1 MNLLAYME
9 HLLGQVVGLPLL
21 IGCVLGLIAGLLP
34 GINGRVGLIM
44 ALPLALTMEPSQSI
58 VFLVALHSVVH
69 TTSSIPA
76 VLFGAATS
84 APEAATAMDG
94 VPMARNEPGR
104 AVGLIINA
112 SLLGGV
118 LGALGLL
125 LFTPIFKLFL
135 QSLGS
140 AEFAVLSVLGM
151 LTIASLAGSNL
162 AAGLAMGTFGWLIS
176 TIGIDIMTGEARFTF
191 GQVDLW
197 DGVSTVAVVTG
208 LFSLPELLVDQDKKK
223 SDTAKQP
230 NPVLKMAEVLRS
242 FREVLVHWVTTFS
255 SSVIGFIVGFVPGI
269 GASVAVWLAY
279 SQARLH
285 SKTPERF
292 GKGAAEGII
301 APEAANNAKE
311 GGAFAPLLFLGIP
324 GTTSLAIMV
333 DVFSR
338 AGIELGPTVLTKN
351 SGIIWVVAFTILFAN
366 ALAVPLTLLVT
377 PMLSRLTTSFR
388 LETRALALVASIAV
402 VIVATHGTM
411 GLIQLVLF
419 SVIGIFAARYHIARA
434 PLLLGFIMGP
444 LLEKMVVRST
454 VLYGWEVLL
463 RPGVWFLILLCGAFL
478 VYSLRMR
485 NQTSAPEAVH
495 PRAKWILLA
504 IAAIMVVA
512 VPFVWQLHEE
522 SYILPLMSVILG
534 ISSSLLGAWQVAA
547 LPMQGSQRPLP
558 IPEITAVGVA
568 IGAAIV
574 APYPIVCGLL
584 AAYLFWK
591 NCGRNPAQAAI
602 AGLLV
607 GLVLKWVST

>member
-1 MNLLAYME
+1 MSLFADMEQLLV
-9 HLLGQVVGLPLL
+9 QVVGLPLL

-94 VPMARNEPGR
+94 VPMARSEPGR

-112 SLLGGV
+112 SLLGGI

-191 GQVDLW
+191 GQVELW

-223 SDTAKQP
+223 SDTVKQP
-230 NPVLKMAEVLRS
+230 NPVLKMTEVLRS
-242 FREVLVHWVTTFS
+242 FREVLVHWFTTFS

-292 GKGAAEGII
+292 GKGAPEGII
-301 APEAANNAKE
+301 APEAANNSKE

-411 GLIQLVLF
+411 GLIQLALF
-419 SVIGIFAARYHIARA
+419 SVIGIFAARYHVARA

-547 LPMQGSQRPLP
+547 LPMPGSQRPLP

-574 APYPIVCGLL
+574 APYPVVCGLL

>member
-1 MNLLAYME
+1 ME
-9 HLLGQVVGLPLL
+9 HLFAQVIGLPLV
-21 IGCVLGLIAGLLP
+21 IGCILGLIAGLLP

-44 ALPLALTMEPSQSI
+44 ALPFALTMEPAQSI

-94 VPMARNEPGR
+94 VPLARRDPAR

-125 LFTPIFKLFL
+125 LFTPIFQFFL

-140 AEFAVLSVLGM
+140 AEFAVLSILGM
-151 LTIASLAGSNL
+151 VTIATLAGSNL
-162 AAGLAMGTFGWLIS
+162 AAGLAMGAFGWLIS

-208 LFSLPELLVDQDKKK
+208 LFSLPELLVDPDEKTGKA
-223 SDTAKQP
+223 SHPA
-230 NPVLKMAEVLRS
+230 PVLKIAAVLKT
-242 FREVLVHWVTTFS
+242 FREVVIHWLATFS

-285 SKTPERF
+285 SKTPEQF
-292 GKGAAEGII
+292 GNGAAEGII

-333 DVFSR
+333 DVFAR
-338 AGIELGPTVLTKN
+338 AGIELGPTVFTKN
-351 SGIIWVVAFTILFAN
+351 SAIIWVVAFTILFAN

-377 PMLSRLTTSFR
+377 PFLSQLTVRFR
-388 LETRALALVASIAV
+388 RETRAFALVGSIAV
-402 VIVATHGTM
+402 VVVATHGTM

-419 SVIGIFAARYHIARA
+419 ALIGIFAARLGIARA

-454 VLYGWEVLL
+454 VLYGWEVVL
-463 RPGVWFLILLCGAFL
+463 RPGVWILIVVCGAFIL
-478 VYSLRMR
+478 YSLRLR
-485 NQTSAPEAVH
+485 NEASSPEAIH
-495 PRAKWILLA
+495 PDAKWMLLP
-504 IAAIMVVA
+504 IAAVMVSA
-512 VPFVWQLHEE
+512 VPFVWQLGEGSH
-522 SYILPLMSVILG
+522 ILPMLSIIIGVSAALV
-534 ISSSLLGAWQVAA
+534 GAWQAA
-547 LPMQGSQRPLP
+547 GKPMPGRAKPLP
-558 IPEITAVGVA
+558 LVDMAAVGMA
-568 IGAAIV
+568 IAIAMV
-574 APYPIVCGLL
+574 APYPIACGILM
-584 AAYLFWK
+584 AYLFWK
-591 NCGRNPAQAAI
+591 KCGRNPVI
-602 AGLLV
+602 SIVAGLV
-607 GLVLKWVST
+607 AGLILQWVST

>member
-1 MNLLAYME
+1 MNFIPYME
-9 HLLGQVVGLPLL
+9 HLLGQVFGLPLL
-21 IGCVLGLIAGLLP
+21 IGCILGLVAGLLP

-44 ALPLALTMEPSQSI
+44 ALPFALTMEPSQSI

-94 VPMARNEPGR
+94 VPMARSEPAR

-125 LFTPIFKLFL
+125 LFTPIFKLFI

-140 AEFAVLSVLGM
+140 AEFAVLSILGM

-162 AAGLAMGTFGWLIS
+162 AAGLTMGAFGWLIS

-208 LFSLPELLVDQDKKK
+208 LFSLPELLVDHDGGKGSVKH
-223 SDTAKQP
+223 S
-230 NPVLKMAEVLRS
+230 NPVLKIATVLRS
-242 FREVLVHWVTTFS
+242 FREVVFHWVATLS
-255 SSVIGFIVGFVPGI
+255 SSIIGFIVGFVPGI

-292 GKGAAEGII
+292 GTGAPEGII
-301 APEAANNAKE
+301 APEAANNSKE

-333 DVFSR
+333 DVFLR
-338 AGIELGPTVLTKN
+338 AGIELGPTVFTKN
-351 SGIIWVVAFTILFAN
+351 SAIIWVVAFTILFAN

-377 PMLSRLTTSFR
+377 PLLSRLTNSFR
-388 LETRALALVASIAV
+388 METRALALVGSIGV
-402 VIVATHGTM
+402 VIMATHGTM
-411 GLIQLVLF
+411 GLIQLALF
-419 SVIGIFAARYHIARA
+419 GLIGILAARFGVARA

-454 VLYGWEVLL
+454 VLYGWEVAL
-463 RPGVWFLILLCGAFL
+463 RPGVWILIVVCGAFI
-478 VYSLRMR
+478 VYSLRLR

-495 PRAKWILLA
+495 PQAKWMLLA
-504 IAAIMVVA
+504 IAAIMASA
-512 VPFVWQLHEE
+512 VPFIWQLAEE
-522 SYILPLMSVILG
+522 SYILPMLSVIIGLAAAL
-534 ISSSLLGAWQVAA
+534 IGAWQVAA
-547 LPMQGSQRPLP
+547 LPQPDLRKPLP
-558 IPEITAVGVA
+558 LADIAAVGLA
-568 IGAAIV
+568 IGAAMV
-574 APYPIVCGLL
+574 VPYPIVCSVLT
-584 AAYLFWK
+584 AYLFWK
-591 NCGRNPAQAAI
+591 KCGRNPAYAII
-602 AGLLV
+602 AGLLA
-607 GLVLKWVST
+607 GLILQWVST